1 MTEFATSVLPTAIAA
16 AEAAAEVHRRHA
28 TRMARTG
35 ISEATEKG
43 RADYVS
49 AVDVEAE
56 EVCLGIIRE
65 RFPDHAILAEETHA
79 EDSEYDLSPDVPT
92 WIVDPLDGTANYLHG
107 HPMYASSVAV
117 AVDGH
122 PVAGAVVAAATGER
136 WTAAHGSGAWKNGK
150 RIHVST
156 IESLGRAMVG
166 TGFPFK
172 VQWAVPEYVEQL
184 GRVLGAA
191 AGIRRCGAAALDLCY
206 LASGRLDAFWELFLS
221 PWDYAAG
228 WIIVEEAGGI
238 LSRVDGSPLTTTPGS
253 VLGANSGG
261 MLDELERLV
270 RRPGS

>member
-1 MTEFATSVLPTAIAA
+1 MTEFSTTFLSTAIAA

-28 TRMARTG
+28 VRMARVG
-35 ISEATEKG
+35 ISEASEKG

-56 EVCLGIIRE
+56 EACLAVIRA

-79 EDSEYDLSPDVPT
+79 EGVAGGLAPDVPT

-117 AVDGH
+117 ALDGR

-136 WTAAHGSGAWKNGK
+136 WSAARGSGAWKNG
-150 RIHVST
+150 RPIHVST
-156 IESLGRAMVG
+156 LQSFGHAMVG

-172 VQWAVPEYVEQL
+172 VQSEVPEYVQQL
-184 GRVLGAA
+184 GRVLGAV

-206 LASGRLDAFWELFLS
+206 LASGTLDAFWELFLN

-228 WIIVEEAGGI
+228 WIIVEEAGGVM
-238 LSRVDGSPLTTTPGS
+238 SRVDGSPLTTVPGS
-253 VLGANSGG
+253 VLGANSPGL
-261 MLDELERLV
+261 LDELGRLV
-270 RRPGS
+270 RTAG